1 MCVNWSSWKEPH
13 VVNDVGIINAN
24 RRLGGVKCHTFES
37 FMIDYACLRWVPFEC
52 SNWGV
57 ATCSTRRHED
67 TRHNFSHTW
76 KDMKLII
83 GKSFISKGPTIETV
97 VCLSDSLLL
106 KGKMSKPQ
114 KDFKHAIES
123 KKFPCGRGEFSSTIS
138 MPIVALV
145 RKTSSKTSL
154 RSNGHKHKQE
164 PSQAEC
170 FILHK

>member
-1 MCVNWSSWKEPH
+1 
-13 VVNDVGIINAN
+13 
-24 RRLGGVKCHTFES
+24 
-37 FMIDYACLRWVPFEC
+37 
-52 SNWGV
+52 
-57 ATCSTRRHED
+57 
-67 TRHNFSHTW
+67 
-76 KDMKLII
+76 MKLII

-164 PSQAEC
+164 PSASFCINKLSFMYCDENAVPANKYRLITDSRPAARKVSSLAE
-170 FILHK
+170 FIRGCEACEFIH